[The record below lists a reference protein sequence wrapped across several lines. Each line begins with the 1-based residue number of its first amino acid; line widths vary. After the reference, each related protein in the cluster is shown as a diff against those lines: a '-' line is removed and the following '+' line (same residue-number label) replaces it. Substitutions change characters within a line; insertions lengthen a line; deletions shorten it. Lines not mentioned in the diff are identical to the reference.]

1 MGTRIEQAVFGCRAL
16 SLALFAIITVGLA
29 YEAAQLRID
38 AGFEKRLPHAHP
50 YMSTF
55 LQYREAFGGADR
67 LLIAVRARDGDIFT
81 PHFFDTLRKVT
92 DAVFFLPGI
101 DRSSVRSLFTP
112 NVRFVEIVEGGFAG
126 GNVIPAE
133 FEPTGAALERVRE
146 NILKAGLLGDLV
158 ADDFS
163 AALISAELV
172 ERDPTTGQRLDYLA
186 VAERL
191 ERTIRAPF
199 ASGRN
204 VHTEPSAWR

>member
-1 MGTRIEQAVFGCRAL
+1 MGGTIAQAFFGCRTL
-16 SLALFAIITVGLA
+16 ILALFAVATVSLA
-29 YEAAQLRID
+29 YQATHLRID

-101 DRSSVRSLFTP
+101 DRSSARSLFTP

-133 FEPTGAALERVRE
+133 FQPTDADLERVRE
-146 NILKAGLLGDLV
+146 NILKAGL
-158 ADDFS
+158 
-163 AALISAELV
+163 
-172 ERDPTTGQRLDYLA
+172 
-186 VAERL
+186 
-191 ERTIRAPF
+191 
-199 ASGRN
+199 
-204 VHTEPSAWR
+204 